1 MSETRTP
8 FPTDLLLVV
17 GLTLLADAA
26 ILVAG
31 VSGTLRILVG
41 LPLIL
46 VLPGYAMVAA
56 LYPGRVSE
64 DGSKEFDNPSKG
76 IRKLPANYGMS
87 PVERIGLSIVASVAL
102 VPFVVFVLNFVW
114 TIAATPILLGVSGLT
129 LILAFAAL
137 AHRLLLPAERQYRP
151 SLLGMRKDAP
161 SHTGSVGEGRSK
173 LPTVLLAIS
182 LLLVAASAGY
192 AATVPPQS
200 EDFSALYY
208 ASVPTG
214 QEQEAPGPFAVGQP
228 AEVPI
233 GINNEEGTEVTY
245 TVVGELQRVEQAD
258 NGQLQVV
265 EEEELV
271 RQEMTVADGQ
281 NATQNLTV
289 EPTLTGGNLRMAFF
303 LYKGDVPENP
313 SADTAYRTIYR
324 WVTVN
329 GGGNDL
335 EAPASP
341 GSQQLSAQPSYARP
355 S

>member
-8 FPTDLLLVV
+8 FPFDLLLVV

-26 ILVAG
+26 ILVVG
-31 VSGTLRILVG
+31 VTGTLRILVG

-56 LYPGRVSE
+56 LYPGRVPE
-64 DGSKEFDNPSKG
+64 EGSQEFDNPSKG
-76 IRKLPANYGMS
+76 LRKLPGNYGMS
-87 PVERIGLSIVASVAL
+87 PIERIGLSVVASVAL
-102 VPFVVFVLNFVW
+102 VPFVVFVLNFAW
-114 TIAATPILLGVSGLT
+114 TIAATPILLGVSVLT
-129 LILAFAAL
+129 LLLAFIAL
-137 AHRLLLPAERQYRP
+137 AHRLMLPAERQYRP
-151 SLLGMRKDAP
+151 SLGMRADAP
-161 SHTGSVGEGRSK
+161 SHTGSHRDSRSK
-173 LPTVLLAIS
+173 LPTILLAVS
-182 LLLVAASAGY
+182 LILVAASAGY

-200 EDFSALYY
+200 EEFSALYY

-214 QEQEAPGPFAVGQP
+214 QSEEAPGPFAAGQA

-233 GINNEEGTEVTY
+233 GINNEEGEEVTY

-258 NGQLQVV
+258 NGELQVV

-271 RQEMTVADGQ
+271 RQEITVGDGQ

-289 EPTLTGGNLRMAFF
+289 EPSLTGGNLRMAFY
-303 LYKGDVPENP
+303 LYKGDVPQNP
-313 SADTAYRTIYR
+313 SEDNAYRSIHR

-329 GGGNDL
+329 GGGADL
-335 EAPASP
+335 EPPASP